1 MYFVSFE
8 KFFFDDLRMYFIIK
22 KYNCK
27 DIFYIKLINNLSLL
41 IFEILKKC
49 INLYLYL
56 FLRKD
61 IDVILLFV
69 Y

>member
-22 KYNCK
+22 KLLIVNF
-27 DIFYIKLINNLSLL
+27 FYLKLINNLSLL

>member
-22 KYNCK
+22 KLLIVK
-27 DIFYIKLINNLSLL
+27 IKFINNLSLL